1 MYIYDEILDGNM
13 HTEEPNMCVMKRSGE
28 RVPFD
33 RVKIAEAIFSMFSPV
48 PRCFFRCDRPPVQA
62 QFTLRLRFTGKPDRG
77 MMYSLMISFVTVQ
90 LLSFQ

>member
-33 RVKIAEAIFSMFSPV
+33 RVKIAEAIE
-48 PRCFFRCDRPPVQA
+48 RANREEE
-62 QFTLRLRFTGKPDRG
+62 T
-77 MMYSLMISFVTVQ
+77 
-90 LLSFQ
+90 

>member
-1 MYIYDEILDGNM
+1 MGAPVQYIVGAPFYYSDYI
-13 HTEEPNMCVMKRSGE
+13 EECNR
-28 RVPFD
+28 
-33 RVKIAEAIFSMFSPV
+33 IFSMFSPV
-48 PRCFFRCDRPPVQA
+48 LRCFFRCDRPPVQA